1 MKKFTTILLSCTA
14 VFFLFSCNGNFNER
28 IKGNGKPGHL
38 EKTLT
43 VADKV
48 LLTGKYD
55 LEIVPGNTKSIQ
67 VMADENILPYIVI
80 DEKENRLAIRTK
92 DGFDISSSNDI
103 HLILTTDKLSEL
115 SVNGSADVT
124 SASILTGADYL
135 KVEIVG
141 SGDISLQVNTPSV
154 NAHIA
159 GTGDIKLSGETKDLK
174 IMIDSQGDFKSKEL
188 KAENVSVI
196 INGTGN
202 ANVFA
207 SATLNVKISG
217 SGDVSYLGSPQV
229 TQHIAGAGKIK
240 QAQD

>member
-1 MKKFTTILLSCTA
+1 MKKIPVLLFACTA
-14 VFFLFSCNGNFNER
+14 ILFLFSCNGNFHER

-43 VADKV
+43 IADKV

-55 LEIVPGNTKSIQ
+55 LEIVPGNSKSIQ

-124 SASILTGADYL
+124 SASMLTGADYL

-141 SGDISLQVNTPSV
+141 SGNISLQVNTPSV

-174 IMIDSQGDFKSKEL
+174 IMIDGQGDFKSKEL
-188 KAENVSVI
+188 KAENVSII

-207 SATLNVKISG
+207 AASLDVKISG
-217 SGDVSYLGSPQV
+217 SGDVSYLGNPQL
-229 TQHIAGAGKIK
+229 TQHVAGSGKIK